1 MRLTKDERSKTFGN
15 LGSDAVTYEF
25 TDDEPLIGLSA
36 YQSDNKINQIGLYTL
51 DTDCAATTPEETEE
65 PEEE

>member
-1 MRLTKDERSKTFGN
+1 M
-15 LGSDAVTYEF
+15 F

-65 PEEE
+65 PEEEK

>member
-1 MRLTKDERSKTFGN
+1 M
-15 LGSDAVTYEF
+15 F

-51 DTDCAATTPEETEE
+51 DTGCAATTPEETEE
-65 PEEE
+65 PEEEELVVVP